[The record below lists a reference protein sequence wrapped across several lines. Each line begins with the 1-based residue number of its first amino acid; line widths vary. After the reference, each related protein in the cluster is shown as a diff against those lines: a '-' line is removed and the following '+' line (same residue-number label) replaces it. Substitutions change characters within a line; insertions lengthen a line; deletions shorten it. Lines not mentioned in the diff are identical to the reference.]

1 MFLMG
6 IIESNLQKIFELCRR
21 YRVKDLS
28 VFGSI
33 LTERFNDQSDVDLL
47 VNFESYD
54 PDSMEFDYVSNYFDL
69 KDSLEKLFNRKVD
82 LIEDGDQLNPL
93 FREMVYQK
101 KQLIY
106 G

>member
-1 MFLMG
+1 MSLIELNLLK
-6 IIESNLQKIFELCRR
+6 IIELCKK

-47 VNFESYD
+47 VNFESID
-54 PDSMEFDYVSNYFDL
+54 PNSFDFDYVSNYFNL
-69 KDSLEKLFNRKVD
+69 KDSLEELFNRKVD
-82 LIEDGDQLNPL
+82 LIEDGEQLNPL
-93 FREMVYQK
+93 FREKIYQN

>member
-1 MFLMG
+1 MSLIEINLLK
-6 IIESNLQKIFELCRR
+6 IIELCKK

-33 LTERFNDQSDVDLL
+33 LTERFNDQSDVDFL
-47 VNFESYD
+47 VNFESFN
-54 PDSMEFDYVSNYFDL
+54 PNNFEFDYVSNYFDL

-82 LIEDGDQLNPL
+82 LIEDGDQLNPF
-93 FREMVYQK
+93 FREKVYQN

>member
-1 MFLMG
+1 MS
-6 IIESNLQKIFELCRR
+6 IIELNLLKIIELCKR

-47 VNFESYD
+47 VNFESFD
-54 PDSMEFDYVSNYFDL
+54 PDSLDFDYVSNYFNL
-69 KDSLEKLFNRKVD
+69 KDSLEELLNRKVD
-82 LIEDGDQLNPL
+82 LIEDGDQLNPIV
-93 FREMVYQK
+93 REKVYQN

>member
-1 MFLMG
+1 MG
-6 IIESNLQKIFELCRR
+6 IIELNLQKIFELCKR

>member
-1 MFLMG
+1 MSLIEINLLN
-6 IIESNLQKIFELCRR
+6 IIELCKK

-33 LTERFNDQSDVDLL
+33 LTERFNDQSDVDFL
-47 VNFESYD
+47 VNFESFD
-54 PDSMEFDYVSNYFDL
+54 PNNLEFDYVSNYFDL

-82 LIEDGDQLNPL
+82 LIEDGDQLNP
-93 FREMVYQK
+93 FFIEKVYQN